1 MSARWLD
8 RALLDAVVVEAQR
21 SPRRRMNRNFH
32 PHDDHPAHRLLN
44 AIEPDSYVRPHRHLD
59 PLKDETILCVKG
71 RLGCILFDDSGAVQ
85 ETCVLAPGGERFGV
99 DIAHGQFHSLVAL
112 EPGSVMF
119 EAKAGPYR
127 ALTETEFASWAPADG
142 EPARRWLDWMHGL
155 FDGERMR

>member
-8 RALLDAVVVEAQR
+8 RALLDTVVAEAQR
-21 SPRRRMNRNFH
+21 SPRRRMNHNFH

-85 ETCVLAPGGERFGV
+85 ETCVLAPDGERFGV

-127 ALTETEFASWAPADG
+127 ALTEAEFASWAPADG
-142 EPARRWLDWMHGL
+142 EPARRWLDWMLGL

>member
-1 MSARWLD
+1 MTARWLD
-8 RALLDAVVVEAQR
+8 RALLNAVVAEAQR
-21 SPRRRMNRNFH
+21 SQRRRMNLNFH

-85 ETCVLAPGGERFGV
+85 ETCVLAPAGERFGV

-127 ALTETEFASWAPADG
+127 ALIEAEFAPWAPADG

>member
-1 MSARWLD
+1 MTARWLD
-8 RALLDAVVVEAQR
+8 RALLDAVVAEAQR

-85 ETCVLAPGGERFGV
+85 ETCVLAPDGERFGV
-99 DIAHGQFHSLVAL
+99 DIAYGQFHSLVAL

-119 EAKAGPYR
+119 ETKAGPYR
-127 ALTETEFASWAPADG
+127 ALTEAEFASWAPAEG

>member
-8 RALLDAVVVEAQR
+8 RALLDAVVAEAQL

-85 ETCVLAPGGERFGV
+85 ETCVLAPDGERFGV

-127 ALTETEFASWAPADG
+127 ALTETEFAPWAPADG

>member
-1 MSARWLD
+1 MTARWLD
-8 RALLDAVVVEAQR
+8 RALLDAVVAEAQG

-85 ETCVLAPGGERFGV
+85 ETCVLAPDGERFGV

-127 ALTETEFASWAPADG
+127 ALTEAEFASWAPADG
-142 EPARRWLDWMHGL
+142 EPARRWLDWMQGL